1 MTAAWLP
8 RVLSRWIF
16 PVFSTGKRMFMSRAR
31 LLSLLALFA
40 LVLPLGAR
48 GEEVVTTTDG
58 RQLLLR
64 DNGSFQFLTGQQRQI
79 PVNPYLSNTNPY
91 LTNSNP
97 YRAPYV
103 APVPGVAPV
112 SRVAPPASP
121 AAPRATTATE
131 EKPKGLLGVLDG
143 WIDEKKSKKSRIRK

>member
-1 MTAAWLP
+1 MP
-8 RVLSRWIF
+8 RV
-16 PVFSTGKRMFMSRAR
+16 R
-31 LLSLLALFA
+31 LISLPALLV
-40 LVLPLGAR
+40 LVLPFAALA
-48 GEEVVTTTDG
+48 EEIVTTTDG

-91 LTNSNP
+91 LTNTNP

-103 APVPGVAPV
+103 TPVPGAAV
-112 SRVAPPASP
+112 PATP
-121 AAPRATTATE
+121 ATPATPQAKATK
-131 EKPKGLLGVLDG
+131 EKPEGFMGVLDD